1 MPAGDSHPHQG
12 HLVVTIDG
20 PAASGKSTLAE
31 RLAAILGLR
40 FLDTGL
46 LYRAVGRRVIEAG
59 GDPGDPAAALTAV
72 EALTSAEVLASRLR
86 GEAVGQAA
94 SKVAAHPEVRTALL
108 PFQRRFAAGDGG
120 AVLAGRDT
128 GTVVCPDAA
137 VKLFVTATAE
147 ERARRR
153 HEELRRRGDSPMYAA
168 VLAELRERD
177 RRDSERAV
185 APLRAA
191 PDAFVLDTTGLDP
204 EAALAAALRHVEG
217 VTGGGWGDAPI
228 HAAIPDGTVREP

>member
-1 MPAGDSHPHQG
+1 
-12 HLVVTIDG
+12 
-20 PAASGKSTLAE
+20 
-31 RLAAILGLR
+31 LGLR

-46 LYRAVGRRVIEAG
+46 LYRAVGRRVIEAA
-59 GDPGDPAAALTAV
+59 GDPGDPAAAMSAV
-72 EALTSAEVLASRLR
+72 EALTSAEVQAGRLR

-94 SKVAAHPEVRTALL
+94 SKVAAHQEVRAALL

-128 GTVVCPDAA
+128 GTAVCPDAA
-137 VKLFVTATAE
+137 VKLFVTASAE

-153 HEELRRRGDSPMYAA
+153 HEELRRRGDSPIYAA

-204 EAALAAALRHVEG
+204 EAALASALRHVEAA
-217 VTGGGWGDAPI
+217 TGRPRRRR
-228 HAAIPDGTVREP
+228 H